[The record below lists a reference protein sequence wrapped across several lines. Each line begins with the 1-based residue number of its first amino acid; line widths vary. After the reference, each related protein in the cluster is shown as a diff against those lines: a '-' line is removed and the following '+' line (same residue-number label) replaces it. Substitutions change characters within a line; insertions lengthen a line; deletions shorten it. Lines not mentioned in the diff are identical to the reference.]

1 MTSKILSLLEYDKI
15 LEMCASYA
23 SSPTA
28 KDFILS
34 LTPATSYEDALKL
47 LNETEEADKILYT
60 YSISPNFA
68 FDDVSFALERA
79 SVLSILTMGELL
91 RVARVL
97 KVSRNLKATLS
108 KVNDES
114 IVLLKEKTKNI
125 YFNKVLEDEIFD
137 SILSETEMSDNASV
151 ELKNIRRK
159 IRQTG
164 EAIKQKLSFYVTSG
178 ETQKYL
184 QDNIVTIRNDRYVI
198 PVKSEFRGSI
208 PGLVHDQS
216 SSKATLYIE
225 PMQVVELNNDLK
237 GLLSEEQSEI
247 ERILRIFTTRVS
259 VDVAYIKETYKVIAE
274 MDVIF
279 SKATFAYHLK
289 AVKPILNN
297 KGYINIIKG
306 RHPLIDKNKV
316 VPVSMWLGRDFDML
330 FITGP
335 NTGGKTVTLKIA
347 GLFTLMVMSGLFIP
361 AAIDSELSFFNEVFA
376 DIGDEQSIEQS
387 LSTFS
392 SHISNVIKI
401 IDGVNP
407 QSLVLLDE
415 LGAGTDPSEGAA
427 LAVSI
432 AEYLRV
438 SGAKCL
444 ITTHYNE
451 LKEYAV
457 STQRVFNASMDF
469 NPKTYEPTYR
479 LIIGVPGA
487 SNALL
492 IAEKL
497 GLKKEITVRA
507 REYVGSDKNAFEKVL
522 FSLEE
527 YKQDAEKEHIEAK
540 RLREET
546 ELLKKQAEKEKN
558 LLFMQREKLNES
570 VKKETKRLVEAS
582 MEEAD
587 EIVYRMKELL
597 DNPTESNLFEAQKLR
612 KSLNKFL
619 LNEDNEYGD
628 EPVILKEEPDIG
640 DEVYVKTVKAQGTL
654 LSVNKRGEAKVQSGS
669 ITLNVKFSDLKKI
682 KSDKSQ
688 EIKKSTASI
697 EHNTDVVSSE
707 VNLIGMN
714 SEEAIYTL
722 DSFLDQAI
730 RGNLNEV
737 RIIHGYGAG
746 ILKDAVWKRLRS
758 HKNVKEF
765 RFGRYGEGENG
776 VTVAT
781 LK

>member
-1 MTSKILSLLEYDKI
+1 MTPKILNLLEYDKI
-15 LEMCASYA
+15 LEMCSTYA
-23 SSPTA
+23 SSSVA
-28 KDFILS
+28 KEAILS
-34 LTPATSYEDALKL
+34 LIPSPTFEDAERL
-47 LNETEEADKILYT
+47 LSETEEADKILYT
-60 YSISPNFA
+60 YSITPNFA
-68 FDDVSFALERA
+68 FDDISFALERA
-79 SVLSILTMGELL
+79 SVLSVLTMGELL

-97 KVSRNLKATLS
+97 RVSRNLKTTLS
-108 KVNDES
+108 KVSDES
-114 IVLLKEKTKNI
+114 IVLLKSKIKDI
-125 YFNKVLEDEIFD
+125 YFNKILEDEIFD
-137 SILSETEMSDNASV
+137 SIISENEMSDNASV

-164 EAIKQKLSFYVTSG
+164 EAIKQKLASYVTSAD
-178 ETQKYL
+178 TQKYL

-198 PVKSEFRGSI
+198 PVKSEFKSSI

-225 PMQVVELNNDLK
+225 PMQVVELNNELK
-237 GLLSEEQSEI
+237 GLLSEEQAEI

-259 VDVAYIKETYKVIAE
+259 VDVASIKQTYKVIAE
-274 MDVIF
+274 MDAIF
-279 SKATFAYHLK
+279 AKATFAYHLK
-289 AVKPILNN
+289 AVKPRLNN
-297 KGYINIIKG
+297 KGYLNIIKG
-306 RHPLIDKNKV
+306 RHPLIGKDKV
-316 VPVSMWLGRDFDML
+316 VPVSLWLGRDFDML

-347 GLFTLMVMSGLFIP
+347 GLFTLMGMSGLYIP
-361 AAIDSELSFFNEVFA
+361 AAIDSELSFFSEVYA

-401 IDGVNP
+401 IDGVNEN
-407 QSLVLLDE
+407 SLVLLDE

-432 AEYLRV
+432 ADYLRL
-438 SGAKCL
+438 SKAKCL

-497 GLKKEITVRA
+497 GLKKEIINKA

-527 YKQDAEKEHIEAK
+527 YKQDAEREHIQAK
-540 RLREET
+540 KFREET

-558 LLFMQREKLNES
+558 LLYMQREKLNDS
-570 VKKETKRLVEAS
+570 VKKETKRLIEAS
-582 MEEAD
+582 MEEAN
-587 EIVYRMKELL
+587 EIVYRMKDLL
-597 DNPTESNLFEAQKLR
+597 DNPTQSNLFEAQKLR

-619 LNEDNEYGD
+619 VNEENEYVD
-628 EPVILKEEPDIG
+628 EPILLKEEPDIG
-640 DEVYVKTVKAQGTL
+640 DDVYIKTIKAQGTL
-654 LSVNKRGEAKVQSGS
+654 LSVNKRGEAKVMVGA
-669 ITLNVKFSDLKKI
+669 ITLNVKFSDLKKT
-682 KSDKSQ
+682 KAEKASDT
-688 EIKKSTASI
+688 KKSTASI
-697 EHNTDVVSSE
+697 EHNTDMISSE
-707 VNLIGMN
+707 VNLIGMTAD
-714 SEEAIYTL
+714 EAIYAL
-722 DSFLDQAI
+722 DNFLDQAV
-730 RGNLNEV
+730 RGNLSEV

-746 ILKDAVWKRLRS
+746 ILKDAVWKRLKS
-758 HKNVKEF
+758 HKNIKEF
-765 RFGRYGEGENG
+765 RAGRYGEGENG